1 MTSTEAPRLKDEA
14 HRLVENLG
22 DDATW
27 DDLMYA
33 IYLRLKIEAGLADAE
48 AGRLT
53 SDEETRRRFG
63 LA

>member
-1 MTSTEAPRLKDEA
+1 MTSVEATRLKDEA
-14 HRLVENLG
+14 HRLVDNLD

-53 SDEETRRRFG
+53 PHEDVRRRFG

>member
-1 MTSTEAPRLKDEA
+1 MTSVEATRLKDEA
-14 HRLVENLG
+14 HRLVDNLD

-27 DDLMYA
+27 DDLMCA

-53 SDEETRRRFG
+53 PHEDVRRRFG